1 MGVKA
6 VLHKLSGW
14 LNCMSNDGSM
24 RKAITK
30 ILPALS
36 LLVTLLAPT
45 SLFASDNNC
54 CTVISQSATKV
65 VLNCQGLNTE
75 AQVRIEGSKAA
86 ALLRYHEAF
95 GPSDVGT
102 YFERNEVAVVTATI
116 TGETRPKQIA
126 LNSFVDSKG
135 QINWLISYHTSS
147 GKIFATSNFGNQG
160 IRCEQTSKVISISSD
175 EVPRGYTAV
184 TASTTASRPDVVIAR
199 LFGAN

>member
-1 MGVKA
+1 MLAGLLSA
-6 VLHKLSGW
+6 ALLSGSTAQASEQHCCSVV
-14 LNCMSNDGSM
+14 LQTSS
-24 RKAITK
+24 K
-30 ILPALS
+30 I
-36 LLVTLLAPT
+36 
-45 SLFASDNNC
+45 
-54 CTVISQSATKV
+54 
-65 VLNCQGLNTE
+65 VLNCPGLNAE
-75 AQVRIEGSKAA
+75 AQIRLEGPKAA